1 MIRINLLP
9 VREARRKNEARQQL
23 MMLAV
28 SLVGAVLLCGVAH
41 HVMRTRIS
49 DTEARVKALEAQ
61 LSQFKPQQEQVDAF
75 KAKKAEIEQKLTVIE
90 RLERSRSGPVH
101 ILDELATR
109 IPERVW
115 LTNLN
120 ANNGQVELTGM
131 SLDNELIALFLTG
144 LNDSPYFA
152 NVELE
157 SSELKTVKELK
168 LNTFKIRAQLESPD
182 APAGEAPMPVPG
194 SGPAKRGAAAA
205 PARAG
210 AARAPGRAPAAA
222 GL

>member
-1 MIRINLLP
+1 VIRINLLP

-23 MMLAV
+23 VMLAASV
-28 SLVGAVLLCGVAH
+28 IGAMLVCGVAH
-41 HVMRTRIS
+41 NVIRGRIS
-49 DTEARVKALEAQ
+49 DALARTKTLEAQ
-61 LSQFKPQQEQVDAF
+61 LAQYKPQQEQVDAF
-75 KAKKAEIEQKLTVIE
+75 KAKKAEIEQKLSVIE

-101 ILDELATR
+101 ILDELASR

-120 ANNGQVELTGM
+120 ANNGQVELAGM
-131 SLDNELIALFLTG
+131 SLDNELIALFLTA

-182 APAGEAPMPVPG
+182 APAGEA
-194 SGPAKRGAAAA
+194 SQAEPAKA
-205 PARAG
+205 PAG
-210 AARAPGRAPAAA
+210 AAGARAATPAGTAARKPGTAPA

>member
-1 MIRINLLP
+1 VIRINLLP
-9 VREARRKNEARQQL
+9 VREARRKNEVRQQL
-23 MMLAV
+23 LMIAASV
-28 SLVGAVLLCGVAH
+28 VGALLLCGVAQ
-41 HVMRTRIS
+41 HVMSSRI
-49 DTEARVKALEAQ
+49 EGAQARVKSLEAQ
-61 LSQFKPQQEQVDAF
+61 LTQFKPQQEQVDAF
-75 KAKKAEIEQKLTVIE
+75 KAKKAEIEQKLGVIE

-101 ILDELATR
+101 ILDELASR

-120 ANNGQVELTGM
+120 ANNGQVELSGM
-131 SLDNELIALFLTG
+131 SLDNELIALFLTA

-182 APAGEAPMPVPG
+182 APAGETAQASPASAPG
-194 SGPAKRGAAAA
+194 AAKRAPAPAA
-205 PARAG
+205 ARAG
-210 AARAPGRAPAAA
+210 AKAPAAA

>member
-9 VREARRKNEARQQL
+9 VREARRKNEVRQQL
-23 MMLAV
+23 LIIAASV
-28 SLVGAVLLCGVAH
+28 VGALLLCGVAQ
-41 HVMRTRIS
+41 HVMSSRI
-49 DTEARVKALEAQ
+49 EGAQARVKSLEAQ
-61 LSQFKPQQEQVDAF
+61 LAQFKPQQEQVDAF
-75 KAKKAEIEQKLTVIE
+75 KAKKAEIEQKLGVIE

-101 ILDELATR
+101 ILDELASR

-120 ANNGQVELTGM
+120 ANNGQVELSGM
-131 SLDNELIALFLTG
+131 SLDNELIALFLTA

-182 APAGEAPMPVPG
+182 APAGETAQASPASAPG
-194 SGPAKRGAAAA
+194 AAKRA
-205 PARAG
+205 PAPVAARAG
-210 AARAPGRAPAAA
+210 AKAPAAA